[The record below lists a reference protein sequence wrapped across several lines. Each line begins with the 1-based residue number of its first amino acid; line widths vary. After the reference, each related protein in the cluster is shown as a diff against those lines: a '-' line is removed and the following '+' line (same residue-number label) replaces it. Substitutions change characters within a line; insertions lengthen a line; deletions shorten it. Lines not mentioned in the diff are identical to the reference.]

1 MYIMQTNDIVSRV
14 VGNPDFLYV
23 LLSALAIIA
32 GAIVIIC
39 VVKFGI
45 AHRERMAMIKQGI
58 HPDYPPIDDEI
69 KQNPQT

>member
-1 MYIMQTNDIVSRV
+1 MPTNDIISRM
-14 VGNPDFLYV
+14 VGHPDFLYV

-58 HPDYPPIDDEI
+58 YPDYPPIDDEI
-69 KQNPQT
+69 KQNP